1 MGLDKAILA
10 FSNFQELLKEVTL
23 FLDENIPNKFTDN
36 LPRLIHSAK
45 WKFDYIAATKNN
57 S

>member
-1 MGLDKAILA
+1 MGVDRAIFA
-10 FSNFQELLKEVTL
+10 FSNFRELLKEITL
-23 FLDENIPNKFTDN
+23 FSDENIPNKFTDN
-36 LPRLIHSAK
+36 LPRLIHSEK